1 MHSPARVRDCD
12 AFLRSSRPAVRGCCR
27 AVCLSQQPRDDPHA
41 TLGVPVGADEV
52 TIKRAFRAKVLKWHP
67 DVAGASG
74 SEPTLRLVAAYKALL
89 SRQRAPGIAGSPRG
103 EEGAE
108 ADSTELLF
116 VNELRCI
123 GRSCSSACVAKLPTV
138 FGWADDTGAARVTNQ
153 RGAAMD
159 YQLRVAV
166 GQCPT
171 ECIHLVTPAQL
182 AVLEGLLLQARTA
195 DCAPTLDDIG
205 AALAELLARARYEN
219 GRWRPRSWP
228 RR

>member
-1 MHSPARVRDCD
+1 
-12 AFLRSSRPAVRGCCR
+12 
-27 AVCLSQQPRDDPHA
+27 
-41 TLGVPVGADEV
+41 
-52 TIKRAFRAKVLKWHP
+52 
-67 DVAGASG
+67 
-74 SEPTLRLVAAYKALL
+74 
-89 SRQRAPGIAGSPRG
+89 
-103 EEGAE
+103 
-108 ADSTELLF
+108 
-116 VNELRCI
+116 
-123 GRSCSSACVAKLPTV
+123 
-138 FGWADDTGAARVTNQ
+138 
-153 RGAAMD
+153 MD